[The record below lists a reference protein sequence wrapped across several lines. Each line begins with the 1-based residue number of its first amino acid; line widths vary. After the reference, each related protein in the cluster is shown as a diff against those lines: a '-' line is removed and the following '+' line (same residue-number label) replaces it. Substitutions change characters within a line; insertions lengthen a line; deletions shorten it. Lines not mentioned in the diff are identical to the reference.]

1 MIPLPMVPRTG
12 KGMGFTESLKVV
24 ISFLGITGI
33 TVMTAG
39 FGNKNMCL
47 LQTSRQKQGSYA
59 FHSQGLAVCDG
70 NSRNRKIFEN
80 MRKRG
85 RAGLNKFINDL
96 LKKGLG
102 NFIDKSRDA
111 LIWDDE
117 IYQRCSREEDEAEE
131 KCLNMGL
138 TKGQKKIIK
147 QYVSD
152 IRATEHRY
160 ADLSYLA
167 GVKDT
172 LGVIVSLGIIRGME
186 LGEGDDAGK

>member
-1 MIPLPMVPRTG
+1 M
-12 KGMGFTESLKVV
+12 
-24 ISFLGITGI
+24 
-33 TVMTAG
+33 
-39 FGNKNMCL
+39 NKL
-47 LQTSRQKQGSYA
+47 
-59 FHSQGLAVCDG
+59 
-70 NSRNRKIFEN
+70 
-80 MRKRG
+80 
-85 RAGLNKFINDL
+85 INDL

-102 NFIDKSRDA
+102 NFIDRSRDA

-117 IYQRCSREEDEAEE
+117 IYQKCISEEDETEE
-131 KCLNMGL
+131 KYLDMGL

-172 LGVIVSLGIIRGME
+172 VGMLVSLDMIKGVD
-186 LGEGDDAGK
+186 LGEGEDMGK

>member
-1 MIPLPMVPRTG
+1 M
-12 KGMGFTESLKVV
+12 
-24 ISFLGITGI
+24 
-33 TVMTAG
+33 
-39 FGNKNMCL
+39 
-47 LQTSRQKQGSYA
+47 
-59 FHSQGLAVCDG
+59 
-70 NSRNRKIFEN
+70 
-80 MRKRG
+80 
-85 RAGLNKFINDL
+85 NKFINDL

-117 IYQRCSREEDEAEE
+117 EYQKCSREEDEAEE

-138 TKGQKKIIK
+138 TKGQKKILK

-172 LGVIVSLGIIRGME
+172 VGLLVSLKMIKGVE
-186 LGEGDDAGK
+186 LGEGDDAGE